1 MSVSLSYLIW
11 IPIWNPNL
19 HKSTK
24 KSATF
29 HRLKEHSPCL

>member
-24 KSATF
+24 KVPLFIA
-29 HRLKEHSPCL
+29 